1 MTNTV
6 FWQTIADYNRMSW
19 PVQVLLVL
27 AGIVLTWRLYR
38 RPAPGVRRV
47 MKY

>member
-38 RPAPGVRRV
+38 APPFSCACALP
-47 MKY
+47 